1 MITINIL
8 LVIVGIGLVIW
19 GADKMTEGAVGV
31 AVRFGVPQIVIG
43 LTIVAMGTSAP
54 ELFVSLASAVKGT
67 PDLAVGNVVGS
78 NIFNVLAIVG
88 AAALAA
94 PLTISTGTT
103 RKDLPI
109 SVASSVLLVAL
120 CADGTVSRI
129 DACIL
134 FAGFICFMTY
144 TVRLAK
150 GGKNN
155 ADESQGDSQKAP
167 TALRA
172 ALLIIVGLACLIVG
186 GDLFVDGATGVAKA
200 MGVSDAVIGLTIVA
214 CGTSLPELATG
225 IVAARKGNSAIAIGN
240 VIGSCVFNILMILG
254 LTGLAAPMRLSGV
267 GMTDMIV
274 MAASA
279 ALMWAFC
286 NTKHKVERWE
296 GAVMLAA
303 YVAYIAYIIHNI

>member
-1 MITINIL
+1 MTINIL

-120 CADGTVSRI
+120 CADGTVSR
-129 DACIL
+129 
-134 FAGFICFMTY
+134 
-144 TVRLAK
+144 
-150 GGKNN
+150 
-155 ADESQGDSQKAP
+155 
-167 TALRA
+167 
-172 ALLIIVGLACLIVG
+172 
-186 GDLFVDGATGVAKA
+186 
-200 MGVSDAVIGLTIVA
+200 
-214 CGTSLPELATG
+214 
-225 IVAARKGNSAIAIGN
+225 
-240 VIGSCVFNILMILG
+240 
-254 LTGLAAPMRLSGV
+254 
-267 GMTDMIV
+267 
-274 MAASA
+274 
-279 ALMWAFC
+279 
-286 NTKHKVERWE
+286 
-296 GAVMLAA
+296 
-303 YVAYIAYIIHNI
+303 